1 MPGTPDSNQPFARFA
16 IPDPFPEIVLPEGFH
31 LKSLADDCDWAKV
44 NRVLWRGFN
53 HPGEP
58 PVGET
63 ALAERRVMF
72 DTPKARR
79 DLKVAVAAPGGEFVS
94 FCGMFYEPA
103 HHYAYVE
110 PVATDPD
117 YRRLGLG
124 KAAVL
129 EGIRRC
135 GVRARRWLTWAR
147 IKNFTLR
154 WGLK

>member
-1 MPGTPDSNQPFARFA
+1 MPGTPDGDRPFARFA

-79 DLKVAVAAPGGEFVS
+79 DLKGCRSSAGGRICFLLWNVLRTGAPL
-94 FCGMFYEPA
+94 
-103 HHYAYVE
+103 
-110 PVATDPD
+110 
-117 YRRLGLG
+117 RLCRTRGD
-124 KAAVL
+124 
-129 EGIRRC
+129 
-135 GVRARRWLTWAR
+135 
-147 IKNFTLR
+147 
-154 WGLK
+154 